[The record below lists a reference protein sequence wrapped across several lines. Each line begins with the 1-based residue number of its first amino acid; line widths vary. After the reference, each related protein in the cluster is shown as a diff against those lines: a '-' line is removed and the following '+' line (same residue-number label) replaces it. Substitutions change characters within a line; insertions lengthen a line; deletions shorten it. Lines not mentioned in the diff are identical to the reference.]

1 VTEKPNSMKLYARI
15 RENPKKCLFV
25 FPTEKPGKLTFIH
38 DEIVN
43 IIHKIKVHVLKLL
56 KNVAKY
62 HISSFMILPF
72 EEICFQI
79 ANQTFLNNFKT

>member
-1 VTEKPNSMKLYARI
+1 VTEKPNSMTPYARI
-15 RENPKKCLFV
+15 RENLKKCLFV

-56 KNVAKY
+56 KKVAKY
-62 HISSFMILPF
+62 HISSFMILPLLH
-72 EEICFQI
+72 CCQ
-79 ANQTFLNNFKT
+79 